1 MKNQTQKLSSNLKK
15 SVLSVMI
22 LSAVTGGLVLLEDYR
37 SSKEAMQYSEH
48 LSSYSVPVKTGSDK
62 TQQVIFFK
70 AAQDNSLLTTDVNE
84 LAAIAEQNL
93 FVEEQFIVESEVKTY
108 AVLKTESAEK
118 VNIEKAITINE
129 PTQQSETGK
138 VLFAISS
145 SVIEP
150 EYKLAL
156 LDMADLIKRQS
167 SDKKWQVI
175 GNTDKSGRASYN
187 LSLAKQRAENVASF
201 LISQGVDQQQL
212 VLVTLG
218 EHEAMQLTAS
228 TYNHGLRK
236 VQVIEYKPGLDKL
249 AASIKKRTEKSE
261 KSEKR
266 LLAKKQQQ
274 LTASSALIKT
284 PSNII
289 DENTDTVQVNKG
301 LALYDTDIF
310 QHQTTGNAS
319 TRNIAID
326 SVATE
331 STTTDS
337 ATINSTTINN
347 SAAGNTIKENTVTD
361 NTANI
366 SDHYSEAQTDIK
378 ESEVD
383 DELFNQAL
391 VSEINQEKV
400 FLQNDAVTSSK
411 SNKTKQSLFSML
423 SYPL

>member
-48 LSSYSVPVKTGSDK
+48 LSSYSVPVKTDSNK

-93 FVEEQFIVESEVKTY
+93 FVEEQFIVESEAKTY

-118 VNIEKAITINE
+118 VNIEKAIAINE
-129 PTQQSETGK
+129 PTQQFETGK
-138 VLFAISS
+138 VLFALSS

-156 LDMADLIKRQS
+156 LDMADSIKRQS

-249 AASIKKRTEKSE
+249 AASIKKRTE

>member
-1 MKNQTQKLSSNLKK
+1 MKNETQKSSSNLKK

-22 LSAVTGGLVLLEDYR
+22 LSAVTGGLVILEDYR
-37 SSKEAMQYSEH
+37 ASKEAMQFSEH
-48 LSSYSVPVKTGSDK
+48 LSSYSVPVKNDSDK

-70 AAQDNSLLTTDVNE
+70 ARQDNSFLTTDVNE

-93 FVEEQFIVESEVKTY
+93 LAREQFIVESDPKTY
-108 AVLKTESAEK
+108 AVVKTESAEK
-118 VNIEKAITINE
+118 VNIEKAVAINE
-129 PTQQSETGK
+129 PTQQPETGK

-156 LDMADLIKRQS
+156 LDLADLIKRQPS
-167 SDKKWQVI
+167 EKKWQVI

-261 KSEKR
+261 KTR
-266 LLAKKQQQ
+266 LAKKQQS
-274 LTASSALIKT
+274 LIASSAKLKT
-284 PSNII
+284 PSKVI
-289 DENTDTVQVNKG
+289 DENTDTVQVNKE

-310 QHQTTGNAS
+310 QSQVTDH
-319 TRNIAID
+319 
-326 SVATE
+326 VATDHVVIDKTKGTNINKP
-331 STTTDS
+331 TTKNS
-337 ATINSTTINN
+337 ATNN
-347 SAAGNTIKENTVTD
+347 AIKEDAGSD

-366 SDHYSEAQTDIK
+366 SDHYSKAQTEIK
-378 ESEVD
+378 ENEAD
-383 DELFNQAL
+383 DELFNQIS
-391 VSEINQEKV
+391 VSEIKQAKI
-400 FLQNDAVTSSK
+400 FLQNDSATSSK
-411 SNKTKQSLFSML
+411 SHKTKQSLFSML
-423 SYPL
+423 NYPL